1 VLYSQQGAELD
12 VGKVDLGYVNIPVV
26 FKYYLIKR
34 LNIHLGPQFGVIVND
49 DDVIP
54 TESNDVSGVVG
65 LGLDLPLGFRVDG
78 RYNFGLTEVFPEVV
92 DVKNR
97 VFSLSIGWTLL

>member
-1 VLYSQQGAELD
+1 MTVEKKTNTPNWPENNLTEL
-12 VGKVDLGYVNIPVV
+12 LFQVNLSWNGIT
-26 FKYYLIKR
+26 
-34 LNIHLGPQFGVIVND
+34 
-49 DDVIP
+49 

-78 RYNFGLTEVFPEVV
+78 RYNFGLTEVFPDLA
-92 DVKNR
+92 DVKNQ